1 MTPAVLELDVETIP
15 ATDSTLTEFA
25 SPEEARRADEKQA
38 LTPGTVNTY
47 AVGIGACIPCC

>member
-1 MTPAVLELDVETIP
+1 MSTAVLDLDVETIP
-15 ATDSTLTEFA
+15 MTDSELSEFA

>member
-1 MTPAVLELDVETIP
+1 MTPAILELDVETIP
-15 ATDSTLTEFA
+15 ATDTSLSEFA

-47 AVGIGACIPCC
+47 AVGIGACVPCC